1 MTRRSGNGPLALL
14 PHVLILAVTL
24 ALASAPQWLSL
35 PVPKG
40 ALLLTKA
47 MFSLN
52 GGEAVAVT
60 LPHRWPATTKLGPA
74 RGTYRI
80 AVDRPAS
87 ESLLLL
93 VPAAQHTL
101 TARLD
106 GLRLWGSDRQS
117 WGEAAL
123 SSAYVLSVPP
133 TQQGK
138 GVFEIVIDRD
148 SGAVPGHLSQLYL
161 TDQNAVPAWG
171 WLWTLASNGVRI
183 AVIGLQ
189 TLVILGIAVVWFARR
204 HDPIFIWLALI
215 GCVSSALLVTDALPT
230 QLFSINGQSML
241 VFALAAFGAMALGLA
256 LSIAD
261 IPRPLWLKVGTF
273 GMPLALITGIS
284 VGLLPPFITAL
295 AGFMMA
301 VGCQLAA
308 AAVLSVNMHA
318 RQWDRALMAAVF
330 ALTGWYG
337 LRDIGI
343 LTDILDGGVLLTPHL
358 RPLTIIA
365 VFILLMRRLASSLE
379 QIDGVNE
386 TLRQKLSAQE
396 NELSTLHLNERMRMA
411 QAAREDERGRLMR
424 DLHDGLSGHLVSI
437 IALAQARTANPA
449 AIERAARS
457 ALDDLRL
464 VINSLDLDDGDLI
477 LALAGLRERL
487 EPQLRRLGVDLDW
500 SMEKLPE
507 VTGVTPGNALAVL
520 RILQEAITNAL
531 KHGEPSRIAIH
542 GATSTEGAATIV
554 VRNGIRAA
562 DEADA
567 TDTSSGKGHG
577 LGNIT
582 RRAQKLGGNA
592 SFDRNSE
599 HATLT
604 LVLPTH
610 LSEG

>member
-1 MTRRSGNGPLALL
+1 MTDRSRGGPLAWI
-14 PHVLILAVTL
+14 PYVLILCATLTL
-24 ALASAPQWLSL
+24 ATAPQWLSL
-35 PVPKG
+35 PVPRG
-40 ALLLTKA
+40 ALKLTEA
-47 MFSLN
+47 MFSLD
-52 GGEAVAVT
+52 GGDEVAVT
-60 LPHRWPATTKLGPA
+60 LPHRWPSTTGLGPA

-80 AVDRPAS
+80 FVDLPAL
-87 ESLLLL
+87 ESPLLL
-93 VPAAQHTL
+93 VPAAQHAL

-133 TQQGK
+133 TQQRK
-138 GVFEIVIDRD
+138 GVFEIVIERS
-148 SGAVPGHLSQLYL
+148 SGAVPGHLSPLYL
-161 TDQNAVPAWG
+161 IDDNAEAPWD
-171 WLWTLASNGVRI
+171 WLWMLAGNGARI

-189 TLVILGIAVVWFARR
+189 TLVILGIAIVWFARR

-215 GCVSSALLVTDALPT
+215 GFVSSALLVTDALPT

-241 VFALAAFGAMALGLA
+241 VFALAAFGAMVLGLA

-261 IPRPLWLKVGTF
+261 IPRPLWLKLGTF
-273 GMPLALITGIS
+273 GIPLVLIIGIS
-284 VGLLPPFITAL
+284 IGLLPPLMTAL
-295 AGFMMA
+295 SGFAMA

-308 AAVLSVNMHA
+308 AIVLSVNMHA
-318 RQWDRALMAAVF
+318 RQWDRALLAATF

-343 LTDILDGGVLLTPHL
+343 LTGALDGGVLLTPHL

-365 VFILLMRRLASSLE
+365 VFILLMRRLANSLE

-386 TLRQKLSAQE
+386 TLRQQLSAQE
-396 NELSTLHLNERMRMA
+396 RELSTLHLKDQMRMT

-437 IALAQARTANPA
+437 IALAQAPTANPA

-464 VINSLDLDDGDLI
+464 VINSLDLDDGDLV

-487 EPQLRRLGVDLDW
+487 EPQLRRLGVELDW
-500 SMEKLPE
+500 SMEKLPQ
-507 VTGVTPGNALAVL
+507 VTGVTPGNALAIL

-531 KHGEPSRIAIH
+531 KHGAPSRIAIH
-542 GATSTEGAATIV
+542 GAASPEGTATIV
-554 VRNGIRAA
+554 VRNGIRTA

-567 TDTSSGKGHG
+567 IDTSSGKGHG

-582 RRAQKLGGNA
+582 RRAQELGGNA
-592 SFDRNSE
+592 SFHRNGE
-599 HATLT
+599 YATLT
-604 LVLPTH
+604 LVLPAH
-610 LSEG
+610 LPEG